1 MTDRLY
7 NSILNNYNNHA
18 FLFHQEFFTYKQV
31 EQRIIAIQQLLKDS
45 SETTFG
51 VFTHYHIDTYASL
64 FALWFLG
71 KTAVPINS
79 ELGLKSINQKILISG
94 IKSIITA
101 FPYQEEIDAKII
113 QSQSLENDKESIIKV
128 PEIEDNIMYVIFS
141 DDNINETKG
150 IPITYK
156 NLNSY
161 IKSFLSQGFTFTPN
175 DKVIQPF
182 ELTFDA
188 SLDCYFIPLMFGACV
203 FPLENTPVKYLQSI
217 KLMND
222 NKITFAKFTP
232 SMIASLRPWFRK
244 ISLPSIKHFIF
255 SCEPLE
261 LDLCKQFKS
270 CVPNAKLFNLNGP
283 TEATVECFCYEIPDN
298 EKEIKSHQNIVS
310 VGKPMGDNKS
320 IIIDSNEN
328 ELPVNLE
335 GRVCI
340 AGNQVFKGYLPQ
352 SDLNENSFFIHSH
365 SRYFKLNDFG
375 FKDLDGDYFFSHK
388 KPYYE

>member
-1 MTDRLY
+1 MINRLY
-7 NSILNNYNNHA
+7 NSILNNYDNHA
-18 FLFHQEFFTYKQV
+18 FLFQQEFFTYKKV
-31 EQRIIAIQQLLKDS
+31 EQRIIAIQQIIKDS
-45 SETTFG
+45 PENTIG

-71 KTAVPINS
+71 KTAVPINA
-79 ELGLKSINQKILISG
+79 ETESINQKIQISG
-94 IKSIITA
+94 IKSIISA
-101 FPYQEEIDAKII
+101 LPFQKEIDAKII
-113 QSQSLENDKESIIKV
+113 ESQLLKNEKESIIKV

-141 DDNINETKG
+141 DDRINETKG
-150 IPITYK
+150 IPITFK
-156 NLNSY
+156 NFNSY
-161 IKSFLSQGFTFTPN
+161 VKSFLAQGFSFTSK

-222 NKITFAKFTP
+222 NQITFAKFTP
-232 SMIASLRPWFRK
+232 SMIVSLKPWFRK

-261 LDLCKQFKS
+261 LDLCTQFKS

-298 EKEIKSHQNIVS
+298 ETEIKSFQNLVCI
-310 VGKPMGDNKS
+310 GKPMGDNKAV
-320 IIIDSNEN
+320 IIDSNEN
-328 ELPVNLE
+328 VLPENLE

-340 AGNQVFKGYLPQ
+340 AGNQVFEGYLPT
-352 SDLNENSFFIHSH
+352 SDINENSFFIHSH
-365 SRYFKLNDFG
+365 SRYFKLNNYG
-375 FKDLDGDYFFSHK
+375 FIDSDGDYFFSHK
-388 KPYYE
+388 NTDYE